1 MENKYTIKNPMAPL
15 WIMYPWISQGS
26 IGWRWGSSEGYKW
39 DLYDWLET
47 LTKNEQL
54 QYEKMFPEPRTWRGY
69 YNKDENINCDEYLWK
84 VDGCPEYSFDDLVN
98 DYKED
103 KELEYLFF
111 WGHQPSKDGTITK
124 SCFSQWWKEDFAVD
138 IEEYCCM
145 EQYMMAE
152 KARLFGDNDIED
164 KIMQSKEPKEIK
176 SLGRKVKNFD
186 EKLWDKCKYS
196 IVLNGNCAK
205 FMQNK
210 PLMDYLISTEDKI
223 LVEASPYDDIW
234 GIKMSV
240 DNNEIKNPLAW
251 KGKNLLGF
259 ALMEVRNELM
269 RVCKNYDKINWDEL
283 KLNKNY

>member
-1 MENKYTIKNPMAPL
+1 MAPL
-15 WIMYPWISQGS
+15 WLMYPWISQGS
-26 IGWRWGSSEGYKW
+26 IGWRWGSGEGYKW

-54 QYEKMFPEPRTWRGY
+54 QYEKMFLEPKTWKGY
-69 YNKDENINCDEYLWK
+69 YNEDENIDCDAHLWNI
-84 VDGCPEYSFDDLVN
+84 DGCPEYSFDDLVN
-98 DYKED
+98 DYKEN
-103 KELEYLFF
+103 KELKYFFF
-111 WGHQPSKDGTITK
+111 WGHQTSKDGTITK

-138 IEEYCCM
+138 IDEYCCM

-152 KARLFGDNDIED
+152 KARLFGDNEIED

-196 IVLNGNCAK
+196 IILNGNYAK
-205 FMQNK
+205 FIQNK
-210 PLMDYLISTEDKI
+210 PLMEYLISTEDKI

-240 DNNEIKNPLAW
+240 DNNEIENPLAW

-283 KLNKNY
+283 RLNKNY